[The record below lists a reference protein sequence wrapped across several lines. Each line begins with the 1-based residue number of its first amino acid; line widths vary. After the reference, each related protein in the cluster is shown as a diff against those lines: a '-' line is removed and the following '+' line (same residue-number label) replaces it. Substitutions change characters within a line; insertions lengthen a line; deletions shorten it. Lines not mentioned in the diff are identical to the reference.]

1 MAKPFSNANQKRPTF
16 GRRGIRRTGDDA
28 APAERDKSATRTM
41 SFRRVRLRALG
52 VEVSLFYEERF
63 DEPTPQFRVRRDADG
78 MYLTVGDPTGLLL
91 KPAPEAAID
100 EAGLSS
106 GSGSAARDISLAIG
120 ETPAFEQ
127 LAHPCDAL
135 ALRAT
140 DIAVDMLVGHSIEMV
155 ERQLVLRTL
164 RGFHGDY
171 RQTALALGVSIDE
184 LSKRLSAMLFPA
196 PLTFLPEG
204 D

>member
-1 MAKPFSNANQKRPTF
+1 MAKSFLNATQKRPTF
-16 GRRGIRRTGDDA
+16 GRRGVRRAGDGA
-28 APAERDKSATRTM
+28 ALEEREKSEKRTM

-78 MYLTVGDPTGLLL
+78 MYLSVGDPTGLLL
-91 KPAPEAAID
+91 KPAPEAATD
-100 EAGLSS
+100 EAGLSFRD
-106 GSGSAARDISLAIG
+106 GSQARDVSLAIG

-164 RGFHGDY
+164 RSFKGDY

-196 PLTFLPEG
+196 PLTFVPEG